1 MEQMKLKEFLIKL
14 ISMIKDQALET
25 KKEVDDP
32 KKNQIDFFKGK
43 IMGYYS
49 IVTLFKH
56 QAFVFCIDQ
65 KELSLSEID
74 PQVDLLGL
82 GRNTEVDPI
91 EDNWA
96 IDPLNE
102 EKIKNYLVD
111 LCFILQEQYME
122 AKKSLKEA
130 KEIDKEYS
138 KGELA
143 AYHEA
148 IYIIKNQAPLFHI
161 SEKDIGLSSIDP
173 ERDLF

>member
-1 MEQMKLKEFLIKL
+1 MKPIKLKKSLIEL
-14 ISMIKDQALET
+14 ISMIKGQALET
-25 KKEVDDP
+25 KKEVDNARKD
-32 KKNQIDFFKGK
+32 QVDFFKGK

-82 GRNTEVDPI
+82 GRNTEIDPI

-96 IDPLNE
+96 IDSLSD
-102 EKIKNYLVD
+102 EKIKNYLID
-111 LCFILQEQYME
+111 SSIILKEQYIE

-130 KEIDKEYS
+130 KKIDKKYS
-138 KGELA
+138 KGELT

-148 IYIIKNQAPLFHI
+148 VSIMKNQAPIFDI
-161 SEKDIGLSSIDP
+161 DEKDISLADIEP
-173 ERDLF
+173 ERDLL